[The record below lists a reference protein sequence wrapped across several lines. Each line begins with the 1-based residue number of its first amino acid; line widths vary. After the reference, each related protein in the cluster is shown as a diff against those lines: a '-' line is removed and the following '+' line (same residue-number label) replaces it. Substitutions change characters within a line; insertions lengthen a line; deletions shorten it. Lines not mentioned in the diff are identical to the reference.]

1 MKSGMEKLDS
11 VVFSLVERLEEGERD
26 AKASEYAKMRGC
38 CEEFREKVKEFVREL
53 VFLTCPEEMDAVL
66 GMVERLIERAVDGD
80 CGPIE
85 PACCAPGLRL
95 ENVYRWRRDTIHK
108 NAALEAG
115 IREMKGMVKNI
126 DDEIQWLSRYDTVGG
141 LSVLKQE
148 KWFVRM
154 MGDLYWLVD
163 EMNRKSGEN

>member
-26 AKASEYAKMRGC
+26 AKVSEYVKMRGC
-38 CEEFREKVKEFVREL
+38 FDEFREKVKGFVQEL

-66 GMVERLIERAVDGD
+66 NLVERLSEKAICDGF

-85 PACCAPGLRL
+85 AVCCAPGLRL
-95 ENVYRWRRDTIHK
+95 ENVYKWRRDTIHK
-108 NAALEAG
+108 NAALEAE
-115 IREMKGMVKNI
+115 IREMKGMAKNI
-126 DDEIQWLSRYDTVGG
+126 DDEMGSLSQVGG
-141 LSVLKQE
+141 LSAVKQE

-163 EMNRKSGEN
+163 EMNRKAREN